1 MEKHV
6 TILGVLYSAL
16 GSIGILLALIV
27 FAAVTGGGFLS
38 GDPTTIWITS
48 TVGTVVTAFILLLSV
63 PGVIGGIALLRH
75 ASWSRIFVLVLGA
88 LNLVNVPFGTLLG
101 IYTLW
106 ALTRPEAVTMFEGG
120 TSIQTVASGPTTR

>member
-6 TILGVLYSAL
+6 TILGVCYIAL
-16 GSIGILLALIV
+16 GCLGILAALVV

-38 GDPTTIWITS
+38 GDSTTIWITS
-48 TVGTVVTAFILLLSV
+48 SVGTVISAFILLLSL

-75 ASWSRIFVLVLGA
+75 ASWARIFVLVLGA
-88 LNLVNVPFGTLLG
+88 LNLVNIPFGTVLG

-106 ALTRPEAVTMFEGG
+106 ALTRPEIEQIFLKRTLVT
-120 TSIQTVASGPTTR
+120 SS

>member
-6 TILGVLYSAL
+6 TILGVCYIAL
-16 GSIGILLALIV
+16 GCLGILGALVV

-38 GDPTTIWITS
+38 GDSTTIWITS
-48 TVGTVVTAFILLLSV
+48 TVGTVISAFILLLSL

-75 ASWSRIFVLVLGA
+75 ASWARIFVLVLGA
-88 LNLVNVPFGTLLG
+88 LNLINIPFGTILG

-106 ALTRPEAVTMFEGG
+106 VLTRPEIEQIFHKRTLVT
-120 TSIQTVASGPTTR
+120 SS